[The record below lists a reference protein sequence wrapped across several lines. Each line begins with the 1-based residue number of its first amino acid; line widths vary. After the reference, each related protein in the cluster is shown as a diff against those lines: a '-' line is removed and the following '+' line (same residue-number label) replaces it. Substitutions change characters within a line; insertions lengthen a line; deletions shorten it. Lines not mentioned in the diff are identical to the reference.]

1 MSLSP
6 LSFETEK
13 SWKSKPLIWK
23 HLIMHKI
30 SIFLAQSSRVN
41 YRRISANSASLIT
54 EWFFF
59 FFFAAS
65 SCLNLQERTS
75 SFKTTYL
82 WMLAVR
88 FVFKVNPAL
97 LDAHFIAVDY
107 LSSFLF
113 CWTLSLSSLFG
124 RREQLLIFFLFFS
137 LSSGNSGAVD
147 GRLVVTPLPPL
158 LQPGLRAQGGCSRG
172 SEAHHRQEVC
182 LWTRDAKIHS
192 HTLSSAMFVIA
203 LTTKHLLRVLLTVE
217 PKVQTYL
224 FLSFACAPKCFG
236 FVCLFV

>member
-54 EWFFF
+54 ECFFF

-124 RREQLLIFFLFFS
+124 RREQLLIFFLFFFTELWKLRS
-137 LSSGNSGAVD
+137 CRRSAGSHTPPSPPSARTASA
-147 GRLVVTPLPPL
+147 GRLL
-158 LQPGLRAQGGCSRG
+158 
-172 SEAHHRQEVC
+172 
-182 LWTRDAKIHS
+182 
-192 HTLSSAMFVIA
+192 
-203 LTTKHLLRVLLTVE
+203 
-217 PKVQTYL
+217 
-224 FLSFACAPKCFG
+224 
-236 FVCLFV
+236 

>member
-1 MSLSP
+1 MSLFP
-6 LSFETEK
+6 LSFETVK
-13 SWKSKPLIWK
+13 SWKSKLLIWK

-30 SIFLAQSSRVN
+30 SILLAQSSRVN
-41 YRRISANSASLIT
+41 YRQISANSASLIT
-54 EWFFF
+54 ECFFFF

-124 RREQLLIFFLFFS
+124 RREQLLIFFFFFHWALETPE
-137 LSSGNSGAVD
+137 LS
-147 GRLVVTPLPPL
+147 
-158 LQPGLRAQGGCSRG
+158 
-172 SEAHHRQEVC
+172 
-182 LWTRDAKIHS
+182 
-192 HTLSSAMFVIA
+192 
-203 LTTKHLLRVLLTVE
+203 TV
-217 PKVQTYL
+217 
-224 FLSFACAPKCFG
+224 G
-236 FVCLFV
+236 W